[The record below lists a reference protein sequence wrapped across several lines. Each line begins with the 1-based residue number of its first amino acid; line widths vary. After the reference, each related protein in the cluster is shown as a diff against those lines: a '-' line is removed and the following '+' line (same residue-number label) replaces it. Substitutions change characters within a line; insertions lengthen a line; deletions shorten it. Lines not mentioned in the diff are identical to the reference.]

1 MDIFNANDFREFV
14 NNNVDDQDIVEEVAT
29 LTNKHLEEIIAVYI
43 DKEALS
49 QLARKTF
56 QDTVNGMKQQRQFLF
71 SHRCRSDDITFL
83 LLVY

>member
-14 NNNVDDQDIVEEVAT
+14 NNNVDDENIVKEVAT

-43 DKEALS
+43 DKEAIS

-56 QDTVNGMKQQRQFLF
+56 QDTVDSMKQKR
-71 SHRCRSDDITFL
+71 
-83 LLVY
+83 

>member
-43 DKEALS
+43 NKEALS

-56 QDTVNGMKQQRQFLF
+56 QDTVDSMKQQR
-71 SHRCRSDDITFL
+71 
-83 LLVY
+83 

>member
-14 NNNVDDQDIVEEVAT
+14 NNNVDDQDVVEEVAT

-49 QLARKTF
+49 ELARKTF
-56 QDTVNGMKQQRQFLF
+56 QDTVDSMKQQR
-71 SHRCRSDDITFL
+71 
-83 LLVY
+83 

>member
-56 QDTVNGMKQQRQFLF
+56 QNTVNGMKQQ
-71 SHRCRSDDITFL
+71 
-83 LLVY
+83 

>member
-56 QDTVNGMKQQRQFLF
+56 QDTVNGMKQQR
-71 SHRCRSDDITFL
+71 
-83 LLVY
+83 